1 MNAAGGNLPKW
12 SEVFPFVVAIR
23 PGFLGRLNWPV
34 VAPTVFVALMS
45 YYLVTTDQ
53 ELFGIAGDQV
63 TVDTNIGYYL
73 DLLGAYILYIEFYF
87 IYMLCGKRVSWL
99 PCIGAAALVYVFMQS
114 PLWDVAYGAFD
125 KLGSLFDSSIISGP
139 DTVDHSP
146 FFLRFLGDTFSI
158 GLREE
163 LVKALPA
170 IALAVSYLYFNSAR
184 SDRFGV
190 TEPLDGI
197 LICVAAAA
205 AFSLNETF
213 GQYIYQNNDQIAH
226 FFQVNFPNSSI
237 DLSNLA
243 GLVDAKT
250 NDDTERATL
259 YIASLYVTANAFE
272 VLIFRMFQDLCGHMA
287 WTGIFGYF
295 IGLFVLNP
303 RRNWIALPVGWL
315 IAAAL
320 HGFWD
325 SSTSILA
332 SVVCALIA
340 VLGLLAVIIKAR
352 QISPNRASNF
362 ASTTLTPAAAFAQP
376 IPPAPFNPAPIHPV
390 PVQPVQVPPVAAA
403 PLPDPGFAGPPVPPP
418 MLAPFKID
426 IGPLSIPL
434 SVGTILNTDD
444 IPGLEAPAG
453 GKAAIVET
461 NPKDGNMLGLRNLS
475 LQSWEV
481 EYADGRKIRLAPDKA
496 MLIADAAKIDFGTA
510 QGEILKVAL

>member
-1 MNAAGGNLPKW
+1 MAPSTNSAAC
-12 SEVFPFVVAIR
+12 S
-23 PGFLGRLNWPV
+23 
-34 VAPTVFVALMS
+34 
-45 YYLVTTDQ
+45 
-53 ELFGIAGDQV
+53 
-63 TVDTNIGYYL
+63 
-73 DLLGAYILYIEFYF
+73 
-87 IYMLCGKRVSWL
+87 
-99 PCIGAAALVYVFMQS
+99 
-114 PLWDVAYGAFD
+114 
-125 KLGSLFDSSIISGP
+125 ISGS
-139 DTVDHSP
+139 DTVDNSP

-205 AFSLNETF
+205 AFSLSETF
-213 GQYIYQNNDQIAH
+213 SQYIYQNNDQIAH
-226 FFQVNFPNSSI
+226 FFQVNFPKSSI
-237 DLSNLA
+237 DLSNLT

-250 NDDTERATL
+250 NDDTGRATL
-259 YIASLYVTANAFE
+259 YIGSLYVAANAFE

-295 IGLFVLNP
+295 IGLFALNP

-325 SSTSILA
+325 SSNSILA
-332 SVVCALIA
+332 MVVCALIG

-362 ASTTLTPAAAFAQP
+362 ASTTLSQAGFAQP
-376 IPPAPFNPAPIHPV
+376 IPPAPLSAAPIYPV
-390 PVQPVQVPPVAAA
+390 AVQPVAAPPVQAPPVTAA
-403 PLPDPGFAGPPVPPP
+403 PIPDTGFAGPPVQPPL
-418 MLAPFKID
+418 LAPFKID

-444 IPGLEAPAG
+444 IPGLEAALAG

-496 MLIADAAKIDFGTA
+496 MLIADAAKINFGTA